1 MPRLQR
7 SATRK
12 ESLKWLTRF
21 GLMLSRCGC
30 GYVLPIV
37 PHLT

>member
-1 MPRLQR
+1 MSCRDCT
-7 SATRK
+7 ATRK

-21 GLMLSRCGC
+21 GLMLSRCD
-30 GYVLPIV
+30 YVLPIV